1 MAIKTTVLPDTLTS
15 NGNAFDLSNE
25 TFGEL
30 RDSKSLLGDTAA
42 LHERFAEDGYLL
54 LRGYLDKE
62 KVLAARRELIG
73 KLDEIGL
80 IDRSRPFMDAVFSG
94 DTSGISASDRQEF
107 THNLRS
113 GPALKEVCFSGR
125 IMSFFEQFFGD
136 EVLHLDYVWVRNVRR
151 GAATGC
157 HFDWVYMGRGTPK
170 LMTAWIPQGEVPL
183 GDGPLAVLQGS
194 HKWHELQN
202 TYGKIDVD
210 RDKDKNPYGGGW
222 LTKNPNQPQQRYG
235 GRWLTTEFE
244 PGDLLVFGM
253 FTLHCAIDN
262 ESAKNCIRLSTD
274 TRYQLASEPA
284 DERWIGDDPF
294 GHGMM

>member
-42 LHERFAEDGYLL
+42 LHERFAEDGYLF

-80 IDRSRPFMDAVFSG
+80 IDRSHPFMDSIFSG

-125 IMSFFEQFFGD
+125 IMSFFEQF
-136 EVLHLDYVWVRNVRR
+136 LW
-151 GAATGC
+151 
-157 HFDWVYMGRGTPK
+157 
-170 LMTAWIPQGEVPL
+170 
-183 GDGPLAVLQGS
+183 
-194 HKWHELQN
+194 
-202 TYGKIDVD
+202 
-210 RDKDKNPYGGGW
+210 
-222 LTKNPNQPQQRYG
+222 
-235 GRWLTTEFE
+235 
-244 PGDLLVFGM
+244 
-253 FTLHCAIDN
+253 
-262 ESAKNCIRLSTD
+262 
-274 TRYQLASEPA
+274 
-284 DERWIGDDPF
+284 
-294 GHGMM
+294 